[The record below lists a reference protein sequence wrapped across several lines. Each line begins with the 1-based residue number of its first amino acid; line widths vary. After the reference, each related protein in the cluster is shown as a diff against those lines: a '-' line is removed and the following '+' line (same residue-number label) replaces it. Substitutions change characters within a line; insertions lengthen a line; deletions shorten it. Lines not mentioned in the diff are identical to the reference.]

1 MLHRLL
7 RQVVGL
13 EEAVQSQA
21 LVRANRVLGEQCDQ
35 DGFHHHHGDV
45 LADAG
50 PRARTERLKITTRSL
65 KGDRGEGLLTKP
77 GPDLT

>member
-13 EEAVQSQA
+13 EEAVQGQA
-21 LVRANRVLGEQCDQ
+21 LVRANGVLGQQCDQ

-50 PRARTERLKITTRSL
+50 PGA
-65 KGDRGEGLLTKP
+65 
-77 GPDLT
+77 

>member
-13 EEAVQSQA
+13 GEAVQSQA
-21 LVRANRVLGEQCDQ
+21 FVGANRVLGEQGDQ

-50 PRARTERLKITTRSL
+50 PRA
-65 KGDRGEGLLTKP
+65 
-77 GPDLT
+77 